1 MTLLPLALPL
11 QIRLAHATHPPTPA
25 LEAIPPRNHAPL
37 GPPCSPSPMPHSPF
51 LLARCSYPARRLRLP
66 CPPTSVPISPALLRH
81 GPGLPGYPD
90 CKFSRSEGWDNG
102 RRERAGKMAV
112 GDKDCSRARVERK
125 S

>member
-1 MTLLPLALPL
+1 MPLLPLALPL

-37 GPPCSPSPMPHSPF
+37 GPPCSPSPMPRSPF

-90 CKFSRSEGWDNG
+90 CKSVEA
-102 RRERAGKMAV
+102 RERAGKMAV